1 VKTWKR
7 LAWSLW
13 TAVLLTLGVAIYT
26 GFHPATGPPIRII
39 DAVWAA
45 SFMGFP
51 TVGALIAPRMPRR
64 PLGWILLAAPLL
76 LMIGLTLSDVA
87 LRVED
92 ETLAAWVLWVA
103 TVCFAGGTGP
113 LATVPLFLPDGRL
126 PSGRWRRVAIVVWS
140 LLGVLVLHAAF
151 KPGVLEVG
159 RPGIH
164 NPIGLVGLRPLF
176 DLIEAALGPV
186 LLLVLAIG
194 VTSLFVRFRGSLG
207 VERQQLKW
215 LALGGSVLLAC
226 FASIFLIEALVADL
240 GDVSVTLIIAL
251 AILCLPVSIGIAVR
265 KTRLYDVD
273 VVINRALVYGAL
285 TGILG
290 SAYLGTVVVV
300 QSALQPFTRDSDVAV
315 AASTLAMAALFR
327 PLRSRVQSFIDRR
340 FYRSR
345 YDASETLGAF
355 SSRIRDQVDLD
366 ALGRELVAVVGT
378 TMQPAHASLWLREQ
392 DQV

>member
-1 VKTWKR
+1 
-7 LAWSLW
+7 
-13 TAVLLTLGVAIYT
+13 
-26 GFHPATGPPIRII
+26 
-39 DAVWAA
+39 
-45 SFMGFP
+45 
-51 TVGALIAPRMPRR
+51 
-64 PLGWILLAAPLL
+64 
-76 LMIGLTLSDVA
+76 
-87 LRVED
+87 
-92 ETLAAWVLWVA
+92 
-103 TVCFAGGTGP
+103 
-113 LATVPLFLPDGRL
+113 
-126 PSGRWRRVAIVVWS
+126 
-140 LLGVLVLHAAF
+140 
-151 KPGVLEVG
+151 
-159 RPGIH
+159 
-164 NPIGLVGLRPLF
+164 
-176 DLIEAALGPV
+176 V

-226 FASIFLIEALVADL
+226 FGSIFLIEALVADL

-345 YDASETLGAF
+345 YDASETLRAF

-366 ALGRELVAVVGT
+366 ALGRELVTVVGT
-378 TMQPAHASLWLREQ
+378 TMQPAHASLWLRGQTRCEP
-392 DQV
+392 

>member
-1 VKTWKR
+1 
-7 LAWSLW
+7 
-13 TAVLLTLGVAIYT
+13 
-26 GFHPATGPPIRII
+26 
-39 DAVWAA
+39 
-45 SFMGFP
+45 
-51 TVGALIAPRMPRR
+51 
-64 PLGWILLAAPLL
+64 
-76 LMIGLTLSDVA
+76 
-87 LRVED
+87 
-92 ETLAAWVLWVA
+92 
-103 TVCFAGGTGP
+103 
-113 LATVPLFLPDGRL
+113 
-126 PSGRWRRVAIVVWS
+126 
-140 LLGVLVLHAAF
+140 
-151 KPGVLEVG
+151 
-159 RPGIH
+159 
-164 NPIGLVGLRPLF
+164 
-176 DLIEAALGPV
+176 
-186 LLLVLAIG
+186 
-194 VTSLFVRFRGSLG
+194 
-207 VERQQLKW
+207 
-215 LALGGSVLLAC
+215 
-226 FASIFLIEALVADL
+226 
-240 GDVSVTLIIAL
+240 LIIAL